1 MAALLFTASTFF
13 NAMQPMAQAMLA
25 DITPAEHHGSAFGM
39 NNLVGEIGAVL
50 APAVAG
56 TLRDATGN
64 WTAAVYL
71 DAALIAAAALL
82 FVFVRER
89 EKSYLLRE
97 RREAVLE
104 RAPRE
109 RVGATP

>member
-1 MAALLFTASTFF
+1 
-13 NAMQPMAQAMLA
+13 
-25 DITPAEHHGSAFGM
+25 M

-71 DAALIAAAALL
+71 DAGLIAIAALL

-89 EKSYLLRE
+89 EKSHLLNGRE
-97 RREAVLE
+97 ETAVAPPA
-104 RAPRE
+104 APRE
-109 RVGATP
+109 QVGATP

>member
-1 MAALLFTASTFF
+1 
-13 NAMQPMAQAMLA
+13 
-25 DITPAEHHGSAFGM
+25 
-39 NNLVGEIGAVL
+39 VL

-71 DAALIAAAALL
+71 DAALIGIAALL

-89 EKSYLLRE
+89 EKSHLLNGRE
-97 RREAVLE
+97 EVGVAPAP
-104 RAPRE
+104 APRE
-109 RVGATP
+109 RVGAIP

>member
-1 MAALLFTASTFF
+1 
-13 NAMQPMAQAMLA
+13 
-25 DITPAEHHGSAFGM
+25 M

-71 DAALIAAAALL
+71 DAGLIAIAALL

-89 EKSYLLRE
+89 EKSRLLTGLE
-97 RREAVLE
+97 ETAVAPAA
-104 RAPRE
+104 APRE
-109 RVGATP
+109 QVGATP